1 MDKQRFA
8 ALVTRL
14 SNEAARRLDAMAE
27 HQRDCP
33 LVIDTDDIAAWA
45 HENGLD
51 ATTARYFA
59 NALVRHYLEAL
70 ASERGEHVSRNLAG
84 RLAGAPAKAA

>member
-14 SNEAARRLDAMAE
+14 SDEAARRLDAMVE
-27 HQRDCP
+27 RQRDCP

-45 HENGLD
+45 YEHGLD

-59 NALVRHYLEAL
+59 NALVRHYLEA
-70 ASERGEHVSRNLAG
+70 RF
-84 RLAGAPAKAA
+84 PP